1 MTVIMRDDALVQIVG
16 NACIKTAVVTFYDV
30 DMPCHENG
38 RLRFAIGLL

>member
-1 MTVIMRDDALVQIVG
+1 MRGDALVQIVG

-38 RLRFAIGLL
+38 RLRFEISLA